1 MPDFANLSEAELAR
15 LLDYFGVEWLYEPH
29 TFVLESGP
37 HGQVVEAFNPDFF
50 LPETGE
56 YLELTT
62 LDQKLV
68 TKKNRKVRRLKELY
82 PELPVRLVYRRQY
95 LDLMRRFGLEAPSS
109 LEHEQPLVPAT
120 TVPGLANPDSV
131 SEDDDQALA
140 AAG

>member
-1 MPDFANLSEAELAR
+1 MPDFANRSEAELAR
-15 LLDYFGVEWLYEPH
+15 LLDFFEVDWLYEPH
-29 TFVLESGP
+29 TFVLETGP
-37 HGQVVEAFNPDFF
+37 DGQVIEAFNPDFF

-68 TKKNRKVRRLKELY
+68 TKKNRKVRRLRELY
-82 PELPVRLVYRRQY
+82 PGLAVRIVYRRQY

-109 LEHEQPLVPAT
+109 LADEQPLVPAT
-120 TVPGLANPDSV
+120 TVPGLASPQ
-131 SEDDDQALA
+131 DQALA